1 MKLLKHIIRTCIN
14 KACNNIVI
22 NNILIFFKADSAL
35 SHKLNPYTSF
45 VPADHKSVQENAGY
59 SNRQEI
65 NEVLEK
71 SKKDLLSI
79 SEPYL
84 KEGSC
89 ILDIGCG
96 PGMYLSLFKHKP
108 YELHASDINA
118 AMIEQAKKQVPN
130 TLFYEGDLLDIS
142 IQQRFNMVYCIGVLI
157 YIPPSQLKP
166 FIKKI
171 ASLLEEDG
179 IFYLNFPHAISYWDS
194 LFRDISYV
202 QYSPAYLRKMLAL
215 YFDVYIDQ
223 HAFDDRFID
232 VYDKTP
238 YKSLNPDTD
247 RTYKNSYLLV
257 AKKRKHHGPL

>member
-1 MKLLKHIIRTCIN
+1 MRRLFGWQITHNFLLNH
-14 KACNNIVI
+14 
-22 NNILIFFKADSAL
+22 ILILFKLDRKCARLA
-35 SHKLNPYTSF
+35 NPYVFFIPDSN
-45 VPADHKSVQENAGY
+45 KSTQENAGY

-71 SKKDLLSI
+71 SKKDLLAI

-84 KEGSC
+84 KEGSR

-108 YELHASDINA
+108 FELHASDINA
-118 AMIEQAKKQVPN
+118 GMIGLAKKQVPDA
-130 TLFYEGDLLDIS
+130 LFYEGDLLDIS
-142 IQQRFNMVYCIGVLI
+142 IQQQFDLVYCIGMLI
-157 YIPPSQLKP
+157 YIPPSALKP

-171 ASLLEEDG
+171 ASLLKDDG

-194 LFRDISYV
+194 LFHDINYV
-202 QYSPAYLRKMLAL
+202 QYSPAYLRKVLAP
-215 YFDVYIDQ
+215 YFDIYIDQ
-223 HAFDDRFID
+223 HAFDGRVID
-232 VYDKTP
+232 IYDKTP

-257 AKKRKHHGPL
+257 AKKRKQHGPL